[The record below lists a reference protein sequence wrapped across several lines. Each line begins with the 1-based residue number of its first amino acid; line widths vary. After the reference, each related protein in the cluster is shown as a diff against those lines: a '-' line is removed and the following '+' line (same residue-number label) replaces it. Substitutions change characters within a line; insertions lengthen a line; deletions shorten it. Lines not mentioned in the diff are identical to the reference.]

1 MQNKTELTYILDF
14 ASEVGERVLVCGGEI
29 WRVDEIMK
37 QVFRTYEVKDAN
49 MFILPHTIII
59 SARTADGETVMCHR
73 TPGEIHPN
81 MEQLTKLNQMVRGVR
96 KNKPAPEELPGL
108 LRLVPNKPAYP
119 RHMIILGMTIA
130 LLSLNYFIG
139 GGLIGGVL
147 VACGIII
154 AMSIQM
160 YMDEIFPMNRFF
172 LCGLGSFLAGSLIM
186 AAFRLG
192 FHENPYLLMV
202 ITCIGLIPGV
212 PLINACRELLNGK
225 VLSGGLLFMTAFLET
240 FAVACGF
247 YLSMLLFGGVL

>member
-1 MQNKTELTYILDF
+1 MNGKKELSMILDF

-37 QVFRTYEVKDAN
+37 QVFKTYEVKDPN

-59 SARTADGETVMCHR
+59 SARTEDGEMIMRHR

-81 MEQLTKLNQMVRGVR
+81 MEQLTELNQMIRGVR
-96 KNKPAPEELPGL
+96 KNRPAPEELPEL
-108 LRLVPNKPAYP
+108 IRLVPNKPAYP

-154 AMSIQM
+154 AMSVQM
-160 YMDEIFPMNRFF
+160 YMDEIFPMNRFV
-172 LCGLGSFLAGSLIM
+172 LCGLGSFLAGSLFM
-186 AAFRLG
+186 AAFRFGL
-192 FHENPYLLMV
+192 HDNPYLLMV

-240 FAVACGF
+240 TAVACGF
-247 YLSMLLFGGVL
+247 YLSMMLFGGVM